1 MGLTKIRTA
10 AMPTGSVLQV
20 KSQLFSGIAS
30 ETGKTSTSYGTTGA
44 ELAITPS
51 STSSKIQIMIT
62 GAAQNG
68 SSTGGCNARIY
79 KDGSQLTSTNIVQY
93 ADSNDVSGFALDFL
107 DSPATTSSVTYQLYY
122 AAFSTGTAYIN
133 FPTITLME
141 IAG

>member
-20 KSQLFSGIAS
+20 KSQSFTGIAS
-30 ETGKTSTSYGTTGA
+30 ETGKTSTSYGATGA

-79 KDGSQLTSTNIVQY
+79 KDGSHPKKL
-93 ADSNDVSGFALDFL
+93 
-107 DSPATTSSVTYQLYY
+107 
-122 AAFSTGTAYIN
+122 
-133 FPTITLME
+133 
-141 IAG
+141 